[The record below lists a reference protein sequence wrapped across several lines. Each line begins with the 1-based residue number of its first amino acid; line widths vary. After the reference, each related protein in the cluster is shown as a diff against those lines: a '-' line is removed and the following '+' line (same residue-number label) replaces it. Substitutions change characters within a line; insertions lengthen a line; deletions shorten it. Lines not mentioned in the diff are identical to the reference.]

1 MKIYSINNTNCFD
14 KPRYYTSF
22 KAIQQNLITDTFEQ
36 ITNPKNK
43 MVYEQLVK
51 TFKDHKPIV
60 GLGLKKSIENAY
72 KACLDSNGEINDY
85 ALSTLY
91 KLCYLKPDFGNPLTP
106 VINIIH
112 DKVLNPFSSFLESW
126 DGESK
131 ILDKTERCRTYKE
144 EGLWQIA
151 RMIEGCKDK
160 NGNHNQINLDFA
172 NWIEKNRSVSDNDV
186 LKFINACK
194 DTKTGICRE
203 ENIQIFKDLCRQNR
217 HNWFIYLPNEDGIIS
232 ETALDFLENSLTLLE
247 TKKEMLQEERYHYNT
262 YIDIVRDALH
272 HAHDKD
278 RDEIL
283 KLVYE
288 NRDVLAKNLR
298 GRINPLLDA
307 ADKIVT
313 DSSFDT
319 IKDYNISL
327 TNLKT
332 LIDCFKE
339 NLPQCILKNFYM
351 LKDKNNI
358 VNEHNKECIK
368 ILNNNIYY
376 WWDSDFNDIT
386 KIKEARNED
395 GILNIDFCK
404 KFAEIIK
411 KHSKENEKPAATPLL
426 ICLEYLKN
434 KDDLINWEAADIV
447 FPILKAYING
457 RGIMSSKDKNTKDL
471 LIKLSMLM
479 RDENG
484 DFCKTRMDKV
494 KKAAEQYKN
503 ASYLNED
510 EMFADIE
517 MQEVFETAKN
527 INLFKAEEMY
537 SFIKQLQSKGKLTA
551 MHFSIPVDEDGNTL
565 LMYIADIPCD
575 AENEYEYEQIIK
587 TLKSIPDIDYEQQDK
602 FGITFLEKVI
612 NSENFELL
620 NLMKNKKMTYNPM
633 LDFAYN
639 GVQNQDF
646 KEELKKI
653 KLKFP
658 ELEEAVKLN
667 STGAFEKVKAQLHSP
682 FCNSKKEIE
691 YLLDIATENKN
702 FAILCFLKK
711 LYINM

>member
-43 MVYEQLVK
+43 MVYEQLVQ

-262 YIDIVRDALH
+262 YIDIVRDALQ

-358 VNEHNKECIK
+358 INEHNKECIK

-457 RGIMSSKDKNTKDL
+457 RGIMSSKDKNTKNL